1 MIRGM
6 EVRLMKK
13 YVESKWRSM
22 NPDLI
27 MFNGNV
33 ITVDSD
39 FSFAEGV
46 AVKDNRIFGVGSRA
60 DLKGLA
66 GEKTKLLDLKG
77 ATVLPG
83 INDAHCH
90 LNGFGLERPPFLI
103 DLAYPVVKS
112 MEDIRTATAA
122 KVAEVGPG
130 KWISGWGWD
139 RGFLPEFKDRPQT
152 WPTRFDIDPVSPDNP
167 VVLTEFS
174 GHVVLAN
181 SKALEIAGVERK
193 TPDPDNGIIQK
204 DEAGE
209 PTGILFE
216 MAAGMMRQ
224 LIPLPTEDE
233 RKAGILNA
241 MAELNS
247 LGITCVT
254 EPGLDPDQIRY
265 YTDLFNQ
272 GRFSLRVN
280 CMVRGGPSLETVKS
294 VLDSI
299 GTSTGFGNEWLRISG
314 LKLLADGVPP
324 SKTAFMYEDY
334 IGGGHGRLL
343 VDGKTDEERYDML
356 VSMIKYA
363 NARNFQVGIHVTGDR
378 GIDACI
384 DGYIA
389 ALAEHPWDA
398 RHYIIHT
405 DYVTPACIKRMATN
419 NIGANVQS
427 AIKWTIGNLM
437 VGITGEKRA
446 AYHWPLKSLFDGGV
460 RVSNSSDASVT
471 YPDWRQGV
479 ESAVLRKDKAT
490 GKVLGAD
497 QCITVEQ
504 AIRAYTIN
512 GAWQDHQD
520 NVRGSI
526 EVGKLADFTIIGD
539 DILNVDPNNIH
550 AIPVLYTIVDGKT
563 VYKNPGY

>member
-1 MIRGM
+1 
-6 EVRLMKK
+6 MKK
-13 YVESKWRSM
+13 QIKSKWQSM
-22 NPDLI
+22 NPDLV
-27 MFNGNV
+27 MLNGKV

-39 FSFAEGV
+39 FSIAEAI
-46 AVKDNRIFGVGSRA
+46 AVKGNKIIGVGSSA
-60 DLKGLA
+60 DIKKLA
-66 GEKTKLLDLKG
+66 GDNTSMLDLKG

-90 LNGFGLERPPFLI
+90 LNGFGLERPPMRVA
-103 DLAYPVVKS
+103 LAYPLIKS
-112 MEDIRTATAA
+112 LEDMRAATEA
-122 KVAEVGPG
+122 KVKEVGTG

-139 RGFLPEFKDRPQT
+139 RGFLAEFKDKPQT

-167 VVLTEFS
+167 VVYTEFS
-174 GHVVLAN
+174 GHVCLVN
-181 SKALEIAGVERK
+181 SKALEIAK
-193 TPDPDNGIIQK
+193 IDKNTPDPDNGIIQR
-204 DEAGE
+204 DASGE

-216 MAAGMMRQ
+216 TAAGMIRQ
-224 LIPLPTEDE
+224 LIPPPTEEE
-233 RKAGILNA
+233 RKIGILNG

-254 EPGLDPDQIRY
+254 EPGIEPEQIRI
-265 YTDLFNQ
+265 YTDLYNQ
-272 GRFSLRVN
+272 GKFTLRVN
-280 CMVRGGPSLETVKS
+280 CMVMGGPSLETVKR
-294 VLDSI
+294 VVDNT
-299 GTSTGFGNEWLRISG
+299 GTITGFGNEWLRISG
-314 LKLLADGVPP
+314 LKLLADGIPP

-334 IGGGHGRLL
+334 IGGGHGQLL
-343 VDGKTDEERYDML
+343 VDGNTGEERYNML
-356 VSMIKYA
+356 INMIKYA
-363 NARNFQVGIHVTGDR
+363 NARGFQVGIHVTGDR
-378 GIDACI
+378 GIDACV
-384 DGYIA
+384 DGYIV

-398 RHYIIHT
+398 RHYIIHA
-405 DYVTPACIKRMATN
+405 DYVTPKCIERMAKN

-471 YPDWRQGV
+471 YPDWRQGI

-490 GKVLGAD
+490 GKVIGAE

-504 AIRAYTIN
+504 AILSYTIN

-526 EVGKLADFTIIGD
+526 VIGKLADFTIIGD
-539 DILNVDPNNIH
+539 DILSIDTNKIH
-550 AIPVLYTIVDGKT
+550 EIPVLYTIVDGKA
-563 VYKNPGY
+563 VYKNPKY